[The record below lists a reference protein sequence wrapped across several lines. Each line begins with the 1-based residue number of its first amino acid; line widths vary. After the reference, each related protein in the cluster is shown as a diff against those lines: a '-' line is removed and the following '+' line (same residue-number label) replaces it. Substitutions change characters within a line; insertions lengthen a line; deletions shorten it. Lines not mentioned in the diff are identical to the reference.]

1 MTISYGNTS
10 DALRGLG
17 ILFGG
22 EEWEN
27 GFTKFPPSPQ
37 SAHARLLTQR
47 GDDDLIT
54 ETNRAGLR
62 TFLHARSNTGF
73 KQRLRLFFCDSHE
86 LASELAR
93 DHLSELIAP
102 GKSWSME

>member
-1 MTISYGNTS
+1 VTIGHSKNS

-17 ILFGG
+17 ILL
-22 EEWEN
+22 EAKN
-27 GFTKFPPSPQ
+27 GRMAFTKFPPSPQ

-93 DHLSELIAP
+93 GHLSELIAP